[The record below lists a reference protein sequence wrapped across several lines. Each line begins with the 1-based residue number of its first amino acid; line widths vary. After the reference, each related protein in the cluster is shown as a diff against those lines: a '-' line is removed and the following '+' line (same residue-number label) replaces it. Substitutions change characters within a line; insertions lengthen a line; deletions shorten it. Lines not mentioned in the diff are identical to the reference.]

1 MCLHFVIF
9 FVLAIVVTITMAP
22 PLAPPKG
29 FKFRR
34 FFSRSDPNSASS
46 SHVPPSDVDIPTLGD
61 GDLQPATPLVEFSVK
76 KKTYDKT
83 RQFQLLWLPIFPW
96 AEPIYKGDEV
106 TKVICK
112 VCSKIRGKSIILCAK
127 SDNLWKHQGRK
138 TAKGPG
144 HGVAVGEKYMDSN
157 SIHLKNE
164 RLFAAIPTDSIAAQ
178 VAENTVRDRKKKWIQ
193 FATLLHLLQRGR
205 PITDYEQMY
214 VLFETLKLKKNP
226 HHHWSDNSGWAMAEA
241 IERVVLKRTK
251 EVMQVANFFSLSC
264 DEVTSVY

>member
-1 MCLHFVIF
+1 V
-9 FVLAIVVTITMAP
+9 
-22 PLAPPKG
+22 
-29 FKFRR
+29 
-34 FFSRSDPNSASS
+34 
-46 SHVPPSDVDIPTLGD
+46 
-61 GDLQPATPLVEFSVK
+61 QPAIPLVESSVK

-83 RQFQLLWLPIFPW
+83 HQFQLLWLPIIPW

-112 VCSKIRGKSIILCAK
+112 VFSKIRGKSIILCAK
-127 SDNLWKHQGRK
+127 SNNLWKHQGRK
-138 TAKGPG
+138 TAKGHG
-144 HGVAVGEKYMDSN
+144 HGVVVGEKYMDFN

-164 RLFAAIPTDSIAAQ
+164 RLFVAIPTDSIAAQ

-193 FATLLHLLQRGR
+193 FATLLHLLQRDR
-205 PITDYEQMY
+205 PIIDYEQMY

-251 EVMQVANFFSLSC
+251 EVMHVANFFNFVL
-264 DEVTSVY
+264 